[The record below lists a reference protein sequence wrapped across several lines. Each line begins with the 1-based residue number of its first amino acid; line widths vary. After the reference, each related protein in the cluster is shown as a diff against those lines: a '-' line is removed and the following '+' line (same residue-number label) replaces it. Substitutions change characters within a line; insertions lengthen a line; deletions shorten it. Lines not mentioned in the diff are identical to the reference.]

1 MSSAMKDKET
11 CPRCMHP
18 WDAHTEDV
26 GCTIGHTNHWCQCD
40 SSLRKYLDGVE
51 QTSEN
56 RALALID
63 WETRCAQLEAELAT
77 ARETIARLS
86 APISKAEW
94 NGAVYLSAEE
104 VSKRLGISR
113 SSVHRL
119 VRSGKLRAIQ
129 ISPGTTSSYKIDPA
143 SLDEFISELEAK

>member
-1 MSSAMKDKET
+1 MSEPIPQEQLNRWLQRTERASAY
-11 CPRCMHP
+11 
-18 WDAHTEDV
+18 V
-26 GCTIGHTNHWCQCD
+26 GVQDDLLTVGEFRNLVQMYAELMD
-40 SSLRKYLDGVE
+40 S
-51 QTSEN
+51 
-56 RALALID
+56 
-63 WETRCAQLEAELAT
+63 LAT
-77 ARETIARLS
+77 AEADLS
-86 APISKAEW
+86 
-94 NGAVYLSAEE
+94 VYLSAEE